1 MPFKTA
7 KTNNKGEMVPEED
20 KKSPQEEEQETLSYI

>member
-7 KTNNKGEMVPEED
+7 KTNSKGVVSEED